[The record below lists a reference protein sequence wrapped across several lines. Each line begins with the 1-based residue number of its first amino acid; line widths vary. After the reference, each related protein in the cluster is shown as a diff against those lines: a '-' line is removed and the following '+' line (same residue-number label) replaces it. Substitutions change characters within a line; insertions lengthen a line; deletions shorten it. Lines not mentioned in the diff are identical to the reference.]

1 MDNSSILKLI
11 RTTEEKEESIS
22 LIKSLL
28 ENNYKN
34 RLTAEFE
41 SSSPFLRNLWNYI
54 SSKIA
59 KFEGNRLEI
68 EKYLNSVLVKIQDQK
83 TLKITLAIKPSGKL
97 VDTITNWAQKNLSEE
112 IIFDIEVDPRIIG
125 GAIIISNKGEFA
137 DFSLLKKIDNIF
149 SSKKAEIL
157 Q

>member
-41 SSSPFLRNLWNYI
+41 SSSPFLGNLWNYI
-54 SSKIA
+54 SSKIT

-83 TLKITLAIKPSGKL
+83 TLKITLAIKPSEKL

>member
-11 RTTEEKEESIS
+11 RTTEEKEESIN
-22 LIKSLL
+22 LIESLL

-83 TLKITLAIKPSGKL
+83 TLKITLAIKPSEKL